1 MSDNA
6 YGCKR
11 RLVRATIAVSMAS
24 ALFVS
29 AYAQDEYDDA
39 DVDIGAPAQSETP
52 AAPAQPA
59 QYAPEG
65 SVPPPAAAAQ
75 DDGGQPGEEVSVS
88 GDGQPAKT
96 GKGDKAEGRKS
107 APTPLFAK
115 PNFEL
120 GLGMTTVDG
129 KPWPYIALGVDI
141 PIWKFGVFLD
151 LELFINDDWEISNKG
166 WDFKD
171 NTAEAVL
178 RKIRYIRYG
187 HEDEPLFVKFGG
199 LSDVTL
205 GYGMIIDRFTNM
217 LRYPGEKLLGLQ
229 VYVNDVSP
237 IGLTV
242 QTLISDFAEAGDD
255 GGLYAA
261 RLAVHPLK
269 MTELF
274 LLDGLS
280 VGGMYAIDANVRAPA
295 RTWKLDDDEAYLWE
309 NRDSIKVINNIKAHS
324 DTTVVNIDTVLK
336 RLAAEDSLRNGT
348 SSFALYGFDITLPVV
363 STDILEVDIYTQ
375 FAFRADAVAGHGI
388 GAPGV
393 AVRLWNMIYGQVEF
407 RNLGGR
413 FMPEYFDTYYLEE
426 RYSRASLKSKN
437 ESLSDVSL
445 NGIFGRA
452 GGEIFG
458 IINLSGTYQ
467 HMVGKN
473 NETDSSI
480 TNRYYEAKAS
490 LGEAVLDFIPKINLA
505 EVYVR
510 NSDIGTYDKYKTD
523 GHLDLDENKNPKKA
537 MAFDRSPGMYLGYR
551 AGIEIMG
558 GLSIIGDYRYGWKE
572 ETNKIGIKR
581 LVSDDHWQ
589 IHAAMRF

>member
-242 QTLISDFAEAGDD
+242 QTLISDFAEMGDG

-269 MTELF
+269 MSELF

-280 VGGMYAIDANVRAPA
+280 VGAMYAIDANVHAPA
-295 RTWKLDDDEAYLWE
+295 SKWTAK
-309 NRDSIKVINNIKAHS
+309 NVNDSI
-324 DTTVVNIDTVLK
+324 L
-336 RLAAEDSLRNGT
+336 LDSLRNST
-348 SSFALYGFDITLPVV
+348 RSFALWGIDVGLPIIK
-363 STDILEVDIYTQ
+363 TDILGLD
-375 FAFRADAVAGHGI
+375 
-388 GAPGV
+388 
-393 AVRLWNMIYGQVEF
+393 IYGQSAFRTDGVSGWGIGVPGLALRLWKLSGNVEY
-407 RNLGGR
+407 RTVGGR
-413 FMPEYFDTYYLEE
+413 FTPAFGYFDTYYLDE
-426 RYSRASLKSKN
+426 RYSRNPLLSKDESLPDASLS
-437 ESLSDVSL
+437 
-445 NGIFGRA
+445 GILGRL
-452 GGEIFG
+452 GMNFFDIFS
-458 IINLSGTYQ
+458 LSGTYQ
-467 HMVGKN
+467 YMTGKYKDGD
-473 NETDSSI
+473 TAA
-480 TNRYYEAKAS
+480 TAKYYEATAS
-490 LGEAVLDFIPKINLA
+490 VGETVMHFVPMFNLA

-510 NSDIGTYDKYKTD
+510 NANIGSYSKYDKD
-523 GHLDLDENKNPKKA
+523 GYPDLDEKGIPQKA
-537 MAFDRSPGMYLGYR
+537 GHFDRSPGMYFGYR
-551 AGIEIMG
+551 AGVEIFAG
-558 GLSIIGDYRYGWKE
+558 ASLIWDYRYGWKE
-572 ETNKIGIKR
+572 EKDGTGKDK
-581 LVSDDHWQ
+581 LVSDNHMQ
-589 IHAAMRF
+589 LYAAMRF

>member
-1 MSDNA
+1 MNNNTSNHRCWLA
-6 YGCKR
+6 R
-11 RLVRATIAVSMAS
+11 VAVTVS
-24 ALFVS
+24 VS
-29 AYAQDEYDDA
+29 AIFAAAWAQDYDYDGEA
-39 DVDIGAPAQSETP
+39 ADIGAPAQSEEAPT
-52 AAPAQPA
+52 APAQPA
-59 QYAPEG
+59 QYTTGEP
-65 SVPPPAAAAQ
+65 VAAAP
-75 DDGGQPGEEVSVS
+75 DDAEN
-88 GDGQPAKT
+88 GQPADVTGETDVKRPAGKT
-96 GKGDKAEGRKS
+96 GRAS
-107 APTPLFAK
+107 APTPIFSK

-120 GLGMTTVDG
+120 GLGVTTVDG
-129 KPWPYIALGVDI
+129 KPWSYLALGADI

-151 LELFINDDWEISNKG
+151 VELFLTDKWKLSNMG

-187 HEDEPLFVKFGG
+187 QEDEPLFVKFGG
-199 LSDVTL
+199 LENVTM
-205 GYGMIIDRFTNM
+205 GYGMIVDRFTNM
-217 LRYPGEKLLGLQ
+217 LYYPGEKLHGLQ

-523 GHLDLDENKNPKKA
+523 GSLDLDENKNPKKA